1 MTTRK
6 ITARLLQSK
15 GACANQVA
23 KFRETFPR
31 GVVPTVE
38 LAEQHA
44 SAFDWNWA
52 AEHLLSPAAW
62 AEYKRVRA
70 SALAEYE
77 RVVARAFVEL
87 WSKE

>member
-15 GACANQVA
+15 GACDTQVQL
-23 KFRETFPR
+23 FRETFPR

-44 SAFDWNWA
+44 SAFHWGIIYM
-52 AEHLLSPAAW
+52 SPLDSTKGVK
-62 AEYKRVRA
+62 YIGGRGQ
-70 SALAEYE
+70 
-77 RVVARAFVEL
+77 
-87 WSKE
+87 